1 MEVLEPATSVLSPLE
16 ARVLGCLLE
25 KEMATPEIYPLS
37 LNALVNACN
46 QKNNRSPVMEMDEGA
61 VELCLAGLRERRLA
75 SLFAGADAR
84 VPKYRQTL
92 DTLHLLEGPERAW
105 LAELLLRGPQTT
117 AGLRANAERM
127 TRMPELA
134 EVEARLA
141 GMAERGLTRKF
152 PRQPGQ
158 KEARWVQLMTGE
170 PALVDDEVTATARPM
185 VQVTSATGELLQRI
199 EQLTSRVE
207 AVETELARLRAA
219 LGE

>member
-1 MEVLEPATSVLSPLE
+1 MDEPVSELPVLTPVE
-16 ARVLGCLLE
+16 ARILGCLME

-37 LNALVNACN
+37 LNSLVNACN

-61 VELCLAGLRERRLA
+61 VELGLSGLRERRLV

-92 DTLHLLEGPERAW
+92 DTQHPLESPERAW

-117 AGLRANAERM
+117 AGLRGNAERM
-127 TRMPELA
+127 TRSPDLSEMEG
-134 EVEARLA
+134 RLA
-141 GMAERGLTRKF
+141 VMAERGLVRKL

-170 PALVDDEVTATARPM
+170 LEVASGEETSPARKV
-185 VQVTSATGELLQRI
+185 VQVSTATGELLQRI
-199 EQLTSRVE
+199 EQLTVRLE
-207 AVETELARLRAA
+207 AVEVELARLRAA